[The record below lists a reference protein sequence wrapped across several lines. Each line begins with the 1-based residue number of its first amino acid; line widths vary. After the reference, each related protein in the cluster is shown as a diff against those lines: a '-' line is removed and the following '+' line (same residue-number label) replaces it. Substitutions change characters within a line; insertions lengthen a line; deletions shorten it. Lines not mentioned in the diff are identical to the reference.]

1 MKKPLILITNDDGY
15 NALGLTSLVEAVKD
29 LGELLVVAPD
39 RPQSGMGHAITV
51 NEPLRCYPID
61 YFGDVKAFCCTGT
74 PVDCVKMGLY
84 QLNDRKPD
92 LILSGINH
100 GSNVSTNVLYS
111 GTMSAAVEGALEGIK
126 SIGFSLTDYSSE
138 ADFSACKVM
147 VGKITK
153 NILDNGL
160 KEGTCLNVNVPDV
173 PLNQIKG
180 IKVCRQGRAFWDDT
194 FEKRVDPLGKDYFW
208 LTGSFG
214 SSEKKSNNSDVFYLN
229 NNYVTIVPT
238 QFDMTCHSSVENL
251 KKQGLEL

>member
-1 MKKPLILITNDDGY
+1 MNKPLILITNDDGY
-15 NALGLTSLVEAVKD
+15 NALGLSSLVEAVKD

-61 YFGDVKAFCCTGT
+61 FFENIKVFCCTGT

-126 SIGFSLTDYSSE
+126 SIGFSLTNYSSE
-138 ADFSACKVM
+138 ADFTASREM
-147 VGKITK
+147 VTKITK
-153 NILDNGL
+153 NVLENGL

-173 PLNQIKG
+173 PLNKIKG

-214 SSEKKSNNSDVFYLN
+214 SSENKPNDSDVFYLE

-238 QFDMTCHSSVENL
+238 QFDMTCHSTIEEL
-251 KKQGLEL
+251 KKQGFEL